1 MTNDEHIYTG
11 TQAIFGHP
19 CHWLHL
25 LYAGECGEEDS
36 TVVCN
41 GSDAMEV
48 YFYNVREDER
58 KLIVKKGFRLIVQDR
73 SRRKTESK
81 INAIVRVEWRGSG
94 DGSEDECVAE
104 FSWVKGGAERI
115 EKNDDEGKDE
125 EEEGEVDGE
134 GNGVGGKG

>member
-104 FSWVKGGAERI
+104 FSWVKGE
-115 EKNDDEGKDE
+115 EKNEGKDE
-125 EEEGEVDGE
+125 EEEVDLKKL
-134 GNGVGGKG
+134 NVSVGGKG

>member
-1 MTNDEHIYTG
+1 M
-11 TQAIFGHP
+11 
-19 CHWLHL
+19 
-25 LYAGECGEEDS
+25 
-36 TVVCN
+36 CN

-48 YFYNVREDER
+48 YFHCDKKR

-81 INAIVRVEWRGSG
+81 INAIVRVEWRDA
-94 DGSEDECVAE
+94 DGSEEDECVAE
-104 FSWVKGGAERI
+104 FSWVKGAERI

-125 EEEGEVDGE
+125 EEEEVDGE

>member
-1 MTNDEHIYTG
+1 
-11 TQAIFGHP
+11 
-19 CHWLHL
+19 
-25 LYAGECGEEDS
+25 
-36 TVVCN
+36 
-41 GSDAMEV
+41 MEV
-48 YFYNVREDER
+48 YFHCDKERKR

-81 INAIVRVEWRGSG
+81 INAIVRVEWRYG

-125 EEEGEVDGE
+125 EEGEVDGE

>member
-1 MTNDEHIYTG
+1 
-11 TQAIFGHP
+11 
-19 CHWLHL
+19 
-25 LYAGECGEEDS
+25 
-36 TVVCN
+36 
-41 GSDAMEV
+41 MEV

-81 INAIVRVEWRGSG
+81 INAIVRVEWRDG

-125 EEEGEVDGE
+125 EEGERR
-134 GNGVGGKG
+134 GGKG